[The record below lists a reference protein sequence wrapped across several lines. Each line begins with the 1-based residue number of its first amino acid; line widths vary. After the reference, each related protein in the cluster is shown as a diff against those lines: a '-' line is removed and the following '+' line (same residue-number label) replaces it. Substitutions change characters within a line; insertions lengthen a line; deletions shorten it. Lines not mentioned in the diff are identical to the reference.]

1 MVTCTL
7 DSITAEANAPTPEAI
22 KIEREQQL
30 DAFMELRRALE
41 ENHPP
46 ANMVAAIRVV

>member
-1 MVTCTL
+1 MGTGTL
-7 DSITAEANAPTPEAI
+7 DNIIAEAIPPTPEAI
-22 KIEREQQL
+22 KFEREQQL

-46 ANMVAAIRVV
+46 ANIVTAIRVV